1 MRLLVYTD
9 FALRLMMYLSVEPKR
24 GPTVQEIANA
34 YGISRHYLVKVVQN
48 LRRIGWI
55 ETTQGRGG
63 GLRLRVPPEK
73 IRLGDVVRATE
84 EDFQLVECFDPETN
98 TCVLAPA
105 CQLKAIL
112 GQAIKAFLAVLDEN
126 TLADLRA
133 RPTVLRDLLGLETI
147 GL

>member
-24 GPTVQEIANA
+24 GPSVQEIASA
-34 YGISRHYLVKVVQN
+34 YGISRHYLVKVVQH
-48 LRRIGWI
+48 LREIGWI
-55 ETTQGRGG
+55 ETIQGRGG
-63 GLRLRVPPEK
+63 GLRLRVSPEK

-84 EDFQLVECFDPETN
+84 EDFLLAECFDPEAN

-105 CQLKAIL
+105 CQLKAVL
-112 GQAIKAFLAVLDEN
+112 GRALKAFLAVLDEH

-133 RPTVLRDLLGLETI
+133 RPALLRDLLGLEPI
-147 GL
+147 GS